1 VGAWGRTRLW
11 LVAFAVPVL
20 PLLLAGCGGNAAPGA
35 NGHSTTTLPASA
47 GPSLTGLG
55 ATTAAWNAHHDRAT
69 TSSPGGPS
77 YGPEIPFAAGQVEQ
91 FTAVQITGGRI
102 TGWHMA
108 FRDGT
113 AIANAEQQLYAQL
126 PADARQTASRRSTFT
141 GGTDICEM
149 VSYESASLTKAL
161 GAGHGTM
168 GVTIFQVGLTGK
180 GSPSIQVV
188 DRAIVTVP
196 APPSSAHC

>member
-1 VGAWGRTRLW
+1 
-11 LVAFAVPVL
+11 VAFAVPVL
-20 PLLLAGCGGNAAPGA
+20 PFLLAGCGGNAAPAA
-35 NGHSTTTLPASA
+35 NGHPTTTGPGSA
-47 GPSLTGLG
+47 GPSLSGLG
-55 ATTAAWNAHHDRAT
+55 ATTAAWDAHHARAT

-77 YGPEIPFAAGQVEQ
+77 YGPPIPFASGEVEQ
-91 FTAVQITGGRI
+91 FTAVKISDGRI

-113 AIANAEQQLYAQL
+113 TIANAEQQLYAQL

-141 GGTDICEM
+141 GSTDICEM
-149 VSYESASLTKAL
+149 VAYESASLAKAL
-161 GAGHGTM
+161 GPGDGTM
-168 GVTIFQVGLTGK
+168 GVTIFQVGLSGL

-196 APPSSAHC
+196 APPPPAHC

>member
-1 VGAWGRTRLW
+1 
-11 LVAFAVPVL
+11 VAFAVPIL
-20 PLLLAGCGGNAAPGA
+20 PVLLAGCGGHAAPGA
-35 NGHSTTTLPASA
+35 NGHATTTGPGSA
-47 GPSLTGLG
+47 GPALTGLG
-55 ATTAAWNAHHDRAT
+55 ATRAAWDAHHARAA

-77 YGPEIPFAAGQVEQ
+77 YGPEVPFASGEVEQ
-91 FTAVQITGGRI
+91 FTAVKIAGGRI
-102 TGWHMA
+102 RGWHMA

-141 GGTDICEM
+141 GSTDICEM
-149 VSYESASLTKAL
+149 VSYESASLSKAL
-161 GAGHGTM
+161 GAGNGTM

-188 DRAIVTVP
+188 DRAIVSVP
-196 APPSSAHC
+196 APPLSAHC